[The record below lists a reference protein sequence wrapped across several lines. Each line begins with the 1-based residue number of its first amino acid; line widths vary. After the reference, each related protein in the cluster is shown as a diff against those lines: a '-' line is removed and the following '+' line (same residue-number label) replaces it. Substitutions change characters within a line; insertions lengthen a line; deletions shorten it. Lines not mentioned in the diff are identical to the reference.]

1 MQDSIQSSTI
11 QVGKS
16 QVYVLDTDTCS
27 QELFNAELP
36 TSTLQY
42 AQESF
47 KSAKRQREWLGVRL
61 LLKSICGE
69 QAQIGYTP
77 TGAPLLVDSD
87 TNISISHSGSL
98 IALVF
103 SDERIGLDIQMISD
117 KPLRIKSHFLDETE
131 ERVFGDHL
139 DMLSAVKLW
148 CAKEAVYKFLSV
160 PETPLIG
167 GITLRNVDGKIEEI
181 NHDLSIH
188 FEHYR
193 GAIFAVAY
201 QK

>member
-1 MQDSIQSSTI
+1 MQHTIQSSII

-42 AQESF
+42 ARESF
-47 KSAKRQREWLGVRL
+47 KSAKRQKEWWGIRL
-61 LLKSICGE
+61 LLKSVCGE

-77 TGAPLLVDSD
+77 TGAPMLINSD
-87 TNISISHSGSL
+87 THISISHSGSL
-98 IALVF
+98 VALVF
-103 SDERIGLDIQMISD
+103 SEERIGLDLQMISD

-131 ERVFGDHL
+131 GKLFGDNL
-139 DMLSAVKLW
+139 DTLSAVKLW
-148 CAKEAVYKFLSV
+148 CAKEAVYKFLSI

-181 NHDLSIH
+181 NYDLSIH

-193 GAIFAVAY
+193 DAIFAVAY

>member
-16 QVYVLDTDTCS
+16 QVYILDTDTCS

-98 IALVF
+98 VALVF

-167 GITLRNVDGKIEEI
+167 GITLRNVDGKIKEI
-181 NHDLSIH
+181 NHGLSIH
-188 FEHYR
+188 FEHYL